1 MTLMLRIQSTL
12 HCLRMHRQPILCIFS
27 LRVLFHS
34 QQHQRVSNRQP
45 SFQRARS
52 QYSQTCRSFKTC
64 QTLNECGLHVS

>member
-12 HCLRMHRQPILCIFS
+12 HCLRMHRQQVLCIFT

-52 QYSQTCRSFKTC
+52 QNFQICRSFKTC
-64 QTLNECGLHVS
+64 QMLHECGLHVS